1 VDSRLCLKTENR
13 DGLCTERKP
22 IELVHTNESRLE
34 KFLASRELWIRL
46 SKIKNSGR
54 DVARGGSSGMRYLIA
69 SQEEQ
74 SQMRV
79 YTRGNE
85 LSAPR
90 LALFSKERK
99 PESIIVQRQ
108 RSIATSKNGDGMT
121 YLEKVFPTVPFHWI

>member
-1 VDSRLCLKTENR
+1 MIHAR
-13 DGLCTERKP
+13 
-22 IELVHTNESRLE
+22 
-34 KFLASRELWIRL
+34 
-46 SKIKNSGR
+46 
-54 DVARGGSSGMRYLIA
+54 RGGSGGNA
-69 SQEEQ
+69 VFDCQ
-74 SQMRV
+74 SRGTITNAL

-90 LALFSKERK
+90 FGLFSKERK